1 MSHITRVGLIAKR
14 HLDAAAGVLAELA
27 GWLQA
32 RNIRAVF
39 ETQTA
44 RLAGVPPDWPT
55 SSRDDPIS
63 TCPVRRGCTLNA
75 TDSLVITCALAR

>member
-32 RNIRAVF
+32 RNIRVVF
-39 ETQTA
+39 
-44 RLAGVPPDWPT
+44 
-55 SSRDDPIS
+55 
-63 TCPVRRGCTLNA
+63 
-75 TDSLVITCALAR
+75 